1 MERRISI
8 CQHSEKE
15 QYVKSCERVESLK
28 IIKKCYFYV
37 KFFRGAKVRCMKD
50 DAKLSVRQK
59 PDHFFFSTSGQI
71 VRTAIPAKRRM

>member
-59 PDHFFFSTSGQI
+59 PDHFFS
-71 VRTAIPAKRRM
+71 PYLDK